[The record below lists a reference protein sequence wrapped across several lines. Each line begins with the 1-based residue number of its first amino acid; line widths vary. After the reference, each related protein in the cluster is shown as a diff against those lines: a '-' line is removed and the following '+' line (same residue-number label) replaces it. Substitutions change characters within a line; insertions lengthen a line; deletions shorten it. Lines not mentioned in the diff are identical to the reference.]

1 MMKSKISI
9 ILPTYNEYENIIPL
23 IEKTI
28 EAVLG
33 EKEILVIDDDSP
45 DGTADLVA
53 DYCKKNPIVRLI
65 VRKNERGLRTAVE
78 RGIA

>member
-23 IEKTI
+23 IERTI
-28 EAVLG
+28 EAVPG